1 MLRSRSLTPIA
12 ILAAICASGAGASD
26 LGPMS
31 GGLIGSWQG
40 GSGAAYLGKLSSN
53 RYDPESISNPYGRYG
68 SPYGDTLANP
78 ASAHA
83 SPYRSRSWSNPYA
96 TDAPRIYAADGS
108 YLGKLSTNRY
118 DPESIS
124 NPYGRYGSPYGNTL
138 ANPFSKYG
146 SPYSSESWRN
156 PYTMSAPRIFSFSR

>member
-26 LGPMS
+26 FEPLS

-40 GSGAAYLGKLSSN
+40 GSGAAYLGKLSS
-53 RYDPESISNPYGRYG
+53 
-68 SPYGDTLANP
+68 
-78 ASAHA
+78 
-83 SPYRSRSWSNPYA
+83 
-96 TDAPRIYAADGS
+96 
-108 YLGKLSTNRY
+108 NRY